1 MAIVH
6 DGLQIVGM
14 VDDGDLAAEF
24 STELRRVIAAVKER
38 AGQKGKAKGTLTM
51 VLTTEQDG
59 GVLLISGDIKVALPK
74 KKRGNGMYWAMPDG
88 AISTEHPQ
96 QMNMF
101 SGPRDVSA
109 REPDAG

>member
-14 VDDGDLAAEF
+14 VDDGDLAAEL
-24 STELRRVIAAVKER
+24 SAEILRVNAAIKER
-38 AGQKGKAKGTLTM
+38 AGQKGKAKGTVTL
-51 VLTTEQDG
+51 VLNLEQEG
-59 GVLLISGDIKVALPK
+59 GILAITGDIKVALPK
-74 KKRGNGMYWAMPDG
+74 KKRGASMYWVMTDG

-101 SGPRDVSA
+101 SGPRGVNA
-109 REPDAG
+109 REPAAG